1 MDLRHF
7 WLAENNDHLFCDSSS
22 LFSAQ
27 IASGRFEVSRAC
39 KGGACFSPAQTFF
52 RCFLWLDQLK
62 HSFVLNLQTLLILM
76 EKVVGRKGGCYPRFD
91 SYKKGCGGLEGGVY
105 FTNIN
110 VTPDERSGSEQHT
123 KKYNFM
129 KDIRRMESTVKI
141 LTILVSNMS
150 AVLGYAKFF
159 FSLKE
164 KNQEPAVIWH
174 TILRCCYLETK
185 HMYI

>member
-1 MDLRHF
+1 
-7 WLAENNDHLFCDSSS
+7 
-22 LFSAQ
+22 
-27 IASGRFEVSRAC
+27 
-39 KGGACFSPAQTFF
+39 
-52 RCFLWLDQLK
+52 
-62 HSFVLNLQTLLILM
+62 M
-76 EKVVGRKGGCYPRFD
+76 EKVVGRKGGCYPYFD
-91 SYKKGCGGLEGGVY
+91 SYKKGCGGLEVGVY

-164 KNQEPAVIWH
+164 KNQEPAVI
-174 TILRCCYLETK
+174 
-185 HMYI
+185 